1 MNRSEVDCIR
11 GGGKVERFYLLEF
24 LRSSKRLRG
33 GKVVQRYYGY
43 GKEEIKGLKK
53 E

>member
-11 GGGKVERFYLLEF
+11 GGGKDERFYLLEF

-33 GKVVQRYYGY
+33 
-43 GKEEIKGLKK
+43 KGRWCKDIMGTVKRKLRG
-53 E
+53 